1 MWSLAICVAGPCGIV
16 GSTISMYPCTNCS
29 TVRLSYSAQC
39 PVLAN
44 HTFLWGHCAV
54 RGGLSVGFWDN
65 PPVAAWSVIPAPR
78 RMRWACW
85 AELASALK
93 AAAGSDICCK
103 SCGSNPALLSC
114 SSPMECVGTANCG
127 GVKSLNDSSPS
138 GRMSGPGGPLAAAAA
153 RRSLTWA
160 AVGAARPWVEEGAG
174 CVAVVPQAAR
184 SCLYLERDGSSW
196 LGPGVG
202 WLAVAL
208 MDS

>member
-1 MWSLAICVAGPCGIV
+1 M
-16 GSTISMYPCTNCS
+16 
-29 TVRLSYSAQC
+29 
-39 PVLAN
+39 
-44 HTFLWGHCAV
+44 
-54 RGGLSVGFWDN
+54 RGGLSVGFWEH

-114 SSPMECVGTANCG
+114 SSPRECVGTANCG

-138 GRMSGPGGPLAAAAA
+138 GRMSGPGGPLAVGAA

-160 AVGAARPWVEEGAG
+160 AVRAARPWVEGG
-174 CVAVVPQAAR
+174 
-184 SCLYLERDGSSW
+184 
-196 LGPGVG
+196 G
-202 WLAVAL
+202 WLCGCGPAGG
-208 MDS
+208 

>member
-1 MWSLAICVAGPCGIV
+1 M
-16 GSTISMYPCTNCS
+16 
-29 TVRLSYSAQC
+29 
-39 PVLAN
+39 
-44 HTFLWGHCAV
+44 
-54 RGGLSVGFWDN
+54 SVGFWDN

-114 SSPMECVGTANCG
+114 SSPKECVGTANCG

-138 GRMSGPGGPLAAAAA
+138 GRMSGPGGPLAAGAA

-160 AVGAARPWVEEGAG
+160 AVRAAHPWVEGGGG
-174 CVAVVPQAAR
+174 CVAVVPPAAR
-184 SCLYLERDGSSW
+184 SCLYLARDGSSW

-208 MDS
+208 KDSRAGWVAAVLRNISWRSASRSLAAAAW